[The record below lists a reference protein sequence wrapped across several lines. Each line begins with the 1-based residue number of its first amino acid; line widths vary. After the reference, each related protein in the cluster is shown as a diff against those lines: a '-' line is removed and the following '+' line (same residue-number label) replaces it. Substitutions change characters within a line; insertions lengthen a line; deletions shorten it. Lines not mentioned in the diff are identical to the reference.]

1 AALPGKLKLA
11 AAPIYGE
18 GTVAKG
24 ACDLFHEQIAMR
36 VFQYGSPLCKRG
48 YLLNQA
54 RQGIGRAAHKADN
67 RGSRKIVPQAMLIH
81 QRFVLGQLYG
91 LCSTH
96 AAKRGMKSRL
106 IRAVI
111 GPVSLW
117 HIRQMIIRIVEW
129 PDTVAELSAK

>member
-1 AALPGKLKLA
+1 MRRNIFLQISVGLQPWLHDPAGFFLAILFYIRKQLIERAALPGKLKLA

-18 GTVAKG
+18 GTVAKS

-67 RGSRKIVPQAMLIH
+67 
-81 QRFVLGQLYG
+81 
-91 LCSTH
+91 
-96 AAKRGMKSRL
+96 
-106 IRAVI
+106 
-111 GPVSLW
+111 
-117 HIRQMIIRIVEW
+117 
-129 PDTVAELSAK
+129 